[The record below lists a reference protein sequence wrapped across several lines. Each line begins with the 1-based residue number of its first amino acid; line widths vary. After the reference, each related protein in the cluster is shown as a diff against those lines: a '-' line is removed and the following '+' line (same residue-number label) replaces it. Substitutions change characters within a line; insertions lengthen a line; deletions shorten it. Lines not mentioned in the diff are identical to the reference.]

1 MYMRTLFVFSLYTQI
16 FIYIYINYKL
26 SDLSHERNPAELNKN
41 ARFAFGLAGTSKSGM
56 VKAITQEITCR
67 EDPLSKVA
75 GGVGEMRALVGKASE
90 ALGGP
95 GCEDPGRS
103 GEPDEVYH
111 QEWW

>member
-16 FIYIYINYKL
+16 FIYIYIYKL